1 MKKIFHFLADSN
13 HFWHI
18 FGGFLVAFCTFHPL
32 YALYVAFV
40 SSSCLELK
48 DFIYGNP
55 WDWTD
60 WWCTMGGGFMAAIL
74 HFILYFYFNLL
85 SL

>member
-32 YALYVAFV
+32 YALYVA
-40 SSSCLELK
+40 
-48 DFIYGNP
+48 YGNP